1 MPTPDVVQAMKTRY
15 RAEEFSLGVI
25 LPGEVL
31 LEAMRTLREA
41 YGYRYYV
48 LASATEHP
56 GAFDVIH
63 GVRNLDTRDTL
74 FVKVVL
80 PKETPEVDTLAFL
93 YKGAD
98 WHEREVYDLFGIGFR
113 SHPDL
118 RRILMPEEYEG
129 HPLRK
134 DFPMDT
140 PWGYRP
146 ATRREEA

>member
-1 MPTPDVVQAMKTRY
+1 MSTPDVVQAMKTRY
-15 RAEEFSLGVI
+15 RAEEFSLGVE
-25 LPGEVL
+25 LPGEAL

-56 GAFDVIH
+56 GAFELIH
-63 GVRNLDTRDTL
+63 GVRNLDTGNTL
-74 FVKVVL
+74 FVKVKVS
-80 PKETPEVDTLAFL
+80 KESPEADSLALL
-93 YKGAD
+93 YRGAD

-118 RRILMPEEYEG
+118 RRILMPEDYAG

-146 ATRREEA
+146 ATRPEES